1 MEQLTVKAVLDNL
14 EQMLDFVT
22 GVAGKAGATKQL
34 QNTLRLVCEEALV
47 NVINYAYP
55 GSEGELTITAE
66 IKPTPPAIVLEIID
80 GGIAFN
86 PLDRPTPD
94 ISLPAEQ
101 RPIGGLGIF
110 IIKKNMDCVDY
121 KHDNGRNVLTME
133 KRLPLR
139 G

>member
-1 MEQLTVKAVLDNL
+1 MEQLTTKAVLDSL
-14 EQMLDFVT
+14 EQMLDFVS
-22 GVAGKAGATKQL
+22 GVAAKAGATKPL

-55 GSEGELTITAE
+55 GSEGEMTITAD
-66 IKPTPPAIVLEIID
+66 IKPAPPTIVLEISD
-80 GGIAFN
+80 SGIAFN

-110 IIKKNMDCVDY
+110 IIKKNMDKVAY
-121 KHDNGRNVLTME
+121 RWENNRNILTLEKHLCPT
-133 KRLPLR
+133 P
-139 G
+139 